1 MASGDGS
8 CQRLFWERPVTK
20 EPAALGIAL
29 LNMSRRKMAA
39 EHSLTGPIVKISFLL
54 SIVQNTKISA
64 NAVPMTLSHSTGY
77 KKLVQIM
84 ILNIILHLCSVKHL
98 KFEYFSQ
105 SPCGHVCRLSEILM
119 LIPKQPIVSISLCWG
134 KMIISLSMN
143 ITMNQL
149 GGASVIA
156 KFHS

>member
-1 MASGDGS
+1 
-8 CQRLFWERPVTK
+8 
-20 EPAALGIAL
+20 
-29 LNMSRRKMAA
+29 MAA

-105 SPCGHVCRLSEILM
+105 SPVWSCLQTFRNPNVDSKTANCVNLPLLVVLFLKR
-119 LIPKQPIVSISLCWG
+119 K
-134 KMIISLSMN
+134 N
-143 ITMNQL
+143 
-149 GGASVIA
+149 
-156 KFHS
+156 